1 MRLISA
7 ATFEGWSVH
16 IYPLTSCND
25 SDDDD
30 ECSNNMHHMSDAAAA
45 APSLAIYVNTTLQLE
60 NVPRLAFSSN
70 PVNNLTNTTLLCTGL
85 VFVSLV
91 TNMRV
96 VHFYQQQQTS
106 YLHVSALSC
115 CSSFCRARQKG
126 NCNAICTKLLFPS
139 FTAAFAAGFP
149 LYFGFCAS
157 IIGNFPFRFTEKK
170 TTFHFNFNTPCCA
183 AYRCGRERIETQEH
197 GCFET
202 NR

>member
-1 MRLISA
+1 MCLISA
-7 ATFEGWSVH
+7 ATCEGWMVH
-16 IYPLTSCND
+16 IYPLTSCD
-25 SDDDD
+25 DDDD

-70 PVNNLTNTTLLCTGL
+70 PVNNLTNTTLPCTGL

-106 YLHVSALSC
+106 YLHLSALSC
-115 CSSFCRARQKG
+115 YSSFFRARQKE
-126 NCNAICTKLLFPS
+126 NCNNAICTKLLFPS
-139 FTAAFAAGFP
+139 FTVAFAAGFP

-157 IIGNFPFRFTEKK
+157 IISS
-170 TTFHFNFNTPCCA
+170 H
-183 AYRCGRERIETQEH
+183 
-197 GCFET
+197 
-202 NR
+202 